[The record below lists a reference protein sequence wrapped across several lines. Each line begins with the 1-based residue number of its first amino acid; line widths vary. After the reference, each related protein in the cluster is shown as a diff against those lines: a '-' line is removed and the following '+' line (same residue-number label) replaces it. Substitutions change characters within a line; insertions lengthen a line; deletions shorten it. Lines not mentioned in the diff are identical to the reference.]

1 MAVSREH
8 RQLEKR
14 RQRELDEARR
24 KRAKLQAKA
33 SRLLLENAAL
43 EEDLAELRRELVRR
57 LLRSVAD

>member
-1 MAVSREH
+1 MAVSHEH

-24 KRAKLQAKA
+24 TRAKLQAKA

-43 EEDLAELRRELVRR
+43 EEELAELRRELVRR